1 MTAAARHAT
10 HPARRRLTIG
20 IDARAAAAGGEG
32 GSRVVCELLC
42 ALAARADPHRYVLYT
57 RDVWDEPLD
66 ARFRWRSFASPDP
79 LWHARVAGAA
89 SRHCDVLLSTNSYL
103 PAWFARVPVAP
114 MVFDMVAFDPALRP
128 QRRSGLIERATLRP
142 AVRRSAALIAISQAT
157 ADDLAARYPVARGKT
172 VVAPLAAAPVLLT
185 DVPAA
190 TELPPGVPADGFI
203 LAVGTL
209 EPRKNLPRL
218 VAAYRRLAPALQ
230 DAHPLVIT
238 GRLGWEAGET
248 VAALD
253 SLGTRAIRTGFVP
266 DEQLALLYRRCA
278 VFAYPSLGEGFGLP
292 VLEAMAAGAPVLTSD
307 RSSLP
312 EVGGDAAAY
321 CDPTDE
327 AAIAAALRALL
338 EDPARRAQLAAA
350 GPLRAAEFSWDE
362 TARIVLETLERIA
375 RTSPLRSLA

>member
-1 MTAAARHAT
+1 VTAAARSDR
-10 HPARRRLTIG
+10 PDRRALTIG

-32 GSRVVCELLC
+32 GSRVVCELLR
-42 ALAARADPHRYVLYT
+42 ALAARDDPHRYVLYT

-66 ARFRWRSFASPDP
+66 GRFAWRAFASPDP
-79 LWHARVAGAA
+79 LWHVRVAGAA
-89 SRHCDVLLSTNSYL
+89 SRGCDVLLSTNSYL

-142 AVRRSAALIAISQAT
+142 AVARAAALIAISQAT
-157 ADDLAARYPVARGKT
+157 ADDLVARYPAARGKT
-172 VVAPLAAAPVLLT
+172 VVAPLAAAPALEAP
-185 DVPAA
+185 PAA
-190 TELPPGVPADGFI
+190 ALPDGVPGRDFI

-218 VAAYRRLAPALQ
+218 VAAYRRLPAALQ
-230 DAHPLVIT
+230 EAHPLVVT
-238 GRLGWEAGET
+238 GRLGWDAGET

-253 SLGTRAIRTGFVP
+253 SLGARAIRTGFVP
-266 DEQLALLYRRCA
+266 DAQLALLYRRCA
-278 VFAYPSLGEGFGLP
+278 LFAYPSLGEGFGLP
-292 VLEAMAAGAPVLTSD
+292 VLEAMAGGAPVLTSD

-338 EDPARRAQLAAA
+338 EDPGRRAQLAAA
-350 GPLRAAEFSWDE
+350 GPDRAAEFSWKE
-362 TARIVLETLERIA
+362 TARIVLATLERIA
-375 RTSPLRSLA
+375 RPSPLRSLA

>member
-1 MTAAARHAT
+1 MTAAARND
-10 HPARRRLTIG
+10 RRPLTIG
-20 IDARAAAAGGEG
+20 IDARAAATGGEG
-32 GSRVVCELLC
+32 GSRVVCELLR
-42 ALAARADPHRYVLYT
+42 ALAARDDPHRYVLYT
-57 RDVWDEPLD
+57 RDVWDEPLGG
-66 ARFRWRSFASPDP
+66 RLRWRTFASPDP
-79 LWHARVAGAA
+79 LWHMRVAGAA

-128 QRRSGLIERATLRP
+128 QRRSGLIERATLRR

-157 ADDLAARYPVARGKT
+157 ADELVARYPAAGGKT
-172 VVAPLAAAPVLLT
+172 VVAPLAAAPALT
-185 DVPAA
+185 RPATA
-190 TELPPGVPADGFI
+190 LPDGVPASGYI

-218 VAAYRRLAPALQ
+218 VAAYRRLPAALQ
-230 DAHPLVIT
+230 DAHPLVVT
-238 GRLGWEAGET
+238 GRLGWDAGET
-248 VAALD
+248 IAALD

-278 VFAYPSLGEGFGLP
+278 LFAYPSLGEGFGLP
-292 VLEAMAAGAPVLTSD
+292 VLEALAAGAPVLTSD

-327 AAIAAALRALL
+327 TAIAAALAALL
-338 EDPARRAQLAAA
+338 GDPARRARLAAA
-350 GPLRAAEFSWDE
+350 GPPRAARFSWEE
-362 TARIVLETLERIA
+362 TARIVLGTLERIA
-375 RTSPLRSLA
+375 RPSPLRSLA

>member
-32 GSRVVCELLC
+32 GSRVVCELLR
-42 ALAARADPHRYVLYT
+42 ALAARDDPHRYVLYT
-57 RDVWDEPLD
+57 RDVWDEPLG
-66 ARFRWRSFASPDP
+66 ARFAWRAFASPDP
-79 LWHARVAGAA
+79 LWHVRVAGAA
-89 SRHCDVLLSTNSYL
+89 SRSCDVLLSTNSYL

-128 QRRSGLIERATLRP
+128 QRRSGVIERATLRP
-142 AVRRSAALIAISQAT
+142 AVARSAALIAISQAT
-157 ADDLAARYPVARGKT
+157 ADDLVARYPAARGRT
-172 VVAPLAAAPVLLT
+172 VVAPLAAAPALA
-185 DVPAA
+185 DPAA
-190 TELPPGVPADGFI
+190 TLPDGVPESGFI

-218 VAAYRRLAPALQ
+218 VAAYRRLPATLR
-230 DAHPLVIT
+230 DAHPLVVT
-238 GRLGWEAGET
+238 GRLGWDSGET

-253 SLGTRAIRTGFVP
+253 SLGSRAIRTGFVP

-278 VFAYPSLGEGFGLP
+278 LFAYPSLGEGFGLP

-327 AAIAAALRALL
+327 RAIAAALQALL
-338 EDPARRAQLAAA
+338 GDPARRAQLAAA